1 MLLENRNK
9 NLTNLHKA
17 ADYLSRSLRENFKVF
32 TVDSAGEKVQF
43 LSENENII
51 TCSFKVND
59 STLTLE
65 NLKTDTVTNY
75 MSVQRI
81 DGIVSEGISNFVTDL
96 RESRFDKADTS
107 FSDILNLFES
117 RNNLDSLRYKFEK
130 HSSTFDKNTTIVES
144 GEFRKIQ
151 EAKEAL
157 KVFIAENR
165 ETLLKNK
172 DLKDSA
178 GIVNAMSQ
186 VFASTVNL
194 TLENVNN
201 AKKLEIDLQE
211 GHNLYEMV
219 CKQELMR
226 QELIESKENF
236 SGVWSTNK
244 AIQELASC
252 IFSDDKT
259 LVETMGRV
267 IEEVPYFSFATK
279 ADLNETLTS
288 IYEVNTTDTIL
299 KKDVKE
305 FVSKLYETKKPVK
318 EKLINL
324 LSEKYGVNVA
334 NLKFVPT
341 FSNLSKTHSVFFEVL
356 SLCMEE
362 GILQDVTKD
371 FSKFVSNKGGVEVLD
386 VNDMIKE
393 CLSDDSDS
401 NLTENAILVNYIDV
415 PRLTQDLSQVI
426 DVLGA
431 LTGGAE
437 AGGEMGGEEG
447 LEDEM
452 VPDEELEPG
461 EEELVPG
468 EEEMPPGGE
477 EMPPGEEE
485 MPPGEE
491 EMVPGEEE
499 MPAEE
504 DAGDPMPGEES
515 EEGMPVPEEEGEVV
529 GDDTDSSVGLSSSSG
544 DVTSI
549 MADLEKILA
558 TLGGGMDED
567 EDPMAVPDDQ
577 YGA

>member
-32 TVDSAGEKVQF
+32 TVDSQEGEIQF
-43 LSENENII
+43 LSENENLI
-51 TCSFKVND
+51 TCKYNVKG
-59 STLTLE
+59 STIVLE
-65 NLKTDTVTNY
+65 NLKVDTVENY
-75 MSVQRI
+75 VSSERV
-81 DGIVSEGISNFVTDL
+81 DGIVAEGITNFISDI

-107 FSDILNLFES
+107 FTDVLNLFES
-117 RNNLDSLRYKFEK
+117 RNDIESLRYKFEK
-130 HSSTFDKNTTIVES
+130 HSNSFSKNTTIVES
-144 GEFRKIQ
+144 SEFRKVQ

-157 KVFIAENR
+157 KSFISENR
-165 ETLLKNK
+165 EVLMDNK

-178 GIVNAMSQ
+178 GIINAMSS
-186 VFASTVNL
+186 VFISDVNL
-194 TLENVNN
+194 TLENVNDT
-201 AKKLEIDLQE
+201 KKLEIDLKD
-211 GHNLYEMV
+211 GNNLYEMV

-236 SGVWSTNK
+236 SGVWATNQ

-259 LVETMGRV
+259 LVETMEKV

-288 IYEVNTTDTIL
+288 IYEVNSTDTVL
-299 KKDVKE
+299 KKDIKE
-305 FVSKLYETKKPVK
+305 FVSKIYETKKPVK
-318 EKLINL
+318 EELINL

-356 SLCMEE
+356 SMCMEE

-371 FSKFVSNKGGVEVLD
+371 FAKFVSTKGGVEVLD
-386 VNDMIKE
+386 VNDILQE
-393 CLSDDSDS
+393 CLTSADD
-401 NLTENAILVNYIDV
+401 NLNENAILVSYIDV

-431 LTGGAE
+431 LTGGVEASAE
-437 AGGEMGGEEG
+437 MEGEEG

-452 VPDEELEPG
+452 VPDEELG
-461 EEELVPG
+461 EEVPEEEVVPG
-468 EEEMPPGGE
+468 EEGIPEEELGE
-477 EMPPGEEE
+477 EVPEDGVPEEE
-485 MPPGEE
+485 I
-491 EMVPGEEE
+491 
-499 MPAEE
+499 
-504 DAGDPMPGEES
+504 GDSMPGEEG
-515 EEGMPVPEEEGEVV
+515 EEFPAEPEAEGEVV
-529 GDDTDSSVGLSSSSG
+529 GDDTDSSVGLSQEKG
-544 DVTSI
+544 GNIGSI
-549 MADLEKILA
+549 MADLEAILA
-558 TLGGGMDED
+558 SLGGGEGEEEEED
-567 EDPMAVPDDQ
+567 VPDDQ

>member
-32 TVDSAGEKVQF
+32 TVDSRGAKVQF

-51 TCSFKVND
+51 TCSYKVKD
-59 STLTLE
+59 SVLVLE
-65 NLKTDTVTNY
+65 DLKTDNVKNY
-75 MSVQRI
+75 LSIQRI
-81 DGIVSEGISNFVTDL
+81 DGIVSKGIEDFVSDL

-107 FSDILNLFES
+107 FSNILSLFES
-117 RNNLDSLRYKFEK
+117 RNDLDSLRYKFEK
-130 HSSTFDKNTTIVES
+130 HSSAFENNTTIVES

-157 KVFIAENR
+157 KTFIAENR
-165 ETLLKNK
+165 EALLKNK

-178 GIVNAMSQ
+178 GIVNAMST
-186 VFASTVNL
+186 VFASTVDL

-201 AKKLEIDLQE
+201 AKKLEIDLKE
-211 GHNLYEMV
+211 GNNLYEMV

-305 FVSKLYETKKPVK
+305 FVSKVYETKKPVK

-371 FSKFVSNKGGVEVLD
+371 FAKFVSNKGGVEVLD
-386 VNDMIKE
+386 VNDMIRE
-393 CLSDDSDS
+393 CLNADDS

-437 AGGEMGGEEG
+437 AGGGMEGEEG

-468 EEEMPPGGE
+468 EEELVPGEE

-491 EMVPGEEE
+491 GLPPEEGEEE
-499 MPAEE
+499 IG
-504 DAGDPMPGEES
+504 DAMPGEEG
-515 EEGMPVPEEEGEVV
+515 EEAMAAPEEEGEIV
-529 GDDTDSSVGLSSSSG
+529 GDDSDSSVGLASSGG

-549 MADLEKILA
+549 MADLEAILA
-558 TLGGGMDED
+558 TLGGGEEEE
-567 EDPMAVPDDQ
+567 EDPLAVPDDQ

>member
-9 NLTNLHKA
+9 NLTNLHKV

-32 TVDSAGEKVQF
+32 TVDSRKGKVQF

-51 TCSFKVND
+51 TCSYEVKD
-59 STLTLE
+59 STIVLE
-65 NLKTDTVTNY
+65 DLKTDTVKNY
-75 MSVQRI
+75 LSVSRI
-81 DGIVSEGISNFVTDL
+81 DGIVSEGISDFVSDL
-96 RESRFDKADTS
+96 RNDRFDKADTS

-117 RNNLDSLRYKFEK
+117 RNNLDALRYKFEK
-130 HSSTFDKNTTIVES
+130 HSNTFEGNTAIVES
-144 GEFRKIQ
+144 GEFRKMQ
-151 EAKEAL
+151 EAKEAI
-157 KVFIAENR
+157 KVFISENR
-165 ETLLKNK
+165 ETLLQNK
-172 DLKDSA
+172 DIKNSA
-178 GIVNAMSQ
+178 GIVNAMSN
-186 VFASTVNL
+186 VFSSDVDL

-201 AKKLEIDLQE
+201 AKRLEIDLKD
-211 GHNLYEMV
+211 GNNLYEMV

-259 LVETMGRV
+259 LVETMGKV

-288 IYEVNTTDTIL
+288 IYEVNSTDTVL

-305 FVSKLYETKKPVK
+305 FVSKIYETKKPVK

-362 GILQDVTKD
+362 GILQDVTKN

-386 VNDMIKE
+386 VNDLIRE
-393 CLSDDSDS
+393 CLESSDE
-401 NLTENAILVNYIDV
+401 NLNENAILVNYIDV

-431 LTGGAE
+431 LTGGVE

-468 EEEMPPGGE
+468 EEEMPPGEEEIVPGE
-477 EMPPGEEE
+477 EELPPGEEE

-491 EMVPGEEE
+491 ELE
-499 MPAEE
+499 
-504 DAGDPMPGEES
+504 GDPMPGEEG
-515 EEGMPVPEEEGEVV
+515 EEAMADPEAEGEVV
-529 GDDTDSSVGLSSSSG
+529 GDDTDSSVGLANDTGGG
-544 DVTSI
+544 DVGSI
-549 MADLEKILA
+549 MADLEAILA
-558 TLGGGMDED
+558 SLGGGGLE
-567 EDPMAVPDDQ
+567 EEEEEVIPDDQ

>member
-1 MLLENRNK
+1 M
-9 NLTNLHKA
+9 
-17 ADYLSRSLRENFKVF
+17 
-32 TVDSAGEKVQF
+32 
-43 LSENENII
+43 
-51 TCSFKVND
+51 
-59 STLTLE
+59 
-65 NLKTDTVTNY
+65 
-75 MSVQRI
+75 
-81 DGIVSEGISNFVTDL
+81 
-96 RESRFDKADTS
+96 
-107 FSDILNLFES
+107 NLFES
-117 RNNLDSLRYKFEK
+117 RNNLDALRYKFEK
-130 HSSTFDKNTTIVES
+130 HSNTFEGNTAIVES
-144 GEFRKIQ
+144 GEFRKMQ
-151 EAKEAL
+151 EAKEAI
-157 KVFIAENR
+157 KVFISENR
-165 ETLLKNK
+165 ETLLQNK
-172 DLKDSA
+172 DIKNSA
-178 GIVNAMSQ
+178 GIVNAMSN
-186 VFASTVNL
+186 VFSSDVDL

-201 AKKLEIDLQE
+201 AKRLEIDLKD
-211 GHNLYEMV
+211 GNNLYEMV

-259 LVETMGRV
+259 LVETMGKV

-288 IYEVNTTDTIL
+288 IYEVNSTDTVL

-305 FVSKLYETKKPVK
+305 FVSKIYETKKPVK

-362 GILQDVTKD
+362 GILQDVTKN

-386 VNDMIKE
+386 VNDLIRE
-393 CLSDDSDS
+393 CLESSDE
-401 NLTENAILVNYIDV
+401 NLNENAILVNYIDV

-431 LTGGAE
+431 LTGGVE

-468 EEEMPPGGE
+468 EEEMPPG
-477 EMPPGEEE
+477 EEE
-485 MPPGEE
+485 LE
-491 EMVPGEEE
+491 
-499 MPAEE
+499 
-504 DAGDPMPGEES
+504 GDPMPGEEG
-515 EEGMPVPEEEGEVV
+515 EEAMADPEAEGEVV
-529 GDDTDSSVGLSSSSG
+529 GDDTDSSVGLANDTGGG
-544 DVTSI
+544 DVGSI
-549 MADLEKILA
+549 MADLEAILA
-558 TLGGGMDED
+558 SLGGGGLE
-567 EDPMAVPDDQ
+567 EEEEEVIPDDQ